1 VDTIYFDFAKAFDTV
16 PNKRLLA
23 KVHSYGII
31 GDILSGIKSFLN
43 GRAQRVVVNGQKSS
57 WTDVILEVPQGS
69 ILDPILFIIY
79 TNDIPQSV
87 DSVCQLFADDTN
99 CRVISGTEDQ
109 EALQCD
115 INNLC
120 TWSDKWSLRFNT
132 KKCKMIHYGDKSVD
146 TNYTIKNIDG
156 TNTELETANTEKYLS
171 IHFTSSLKFDEH
183 INKAN
188 SITRLIEKF
197 QLHGQ
202 K

>member
-1 VDTIYFDFAKAFDTV
+1 MDTIYFDFAKAYDTV

-31 GDILSGIKSFLN
+31 GNILSGIKSFLN
-43 GRAQRVVVNGQKSS
+43 GREQRVVVNGQKSS
-57 WTDVILEVPQGS
+57 WTDVISEVPQGS

-79 TNDIPQSV
+79 TND
-87 DSVCQLFADDTN
+87 SVCQLFADDTN
-99 CRVISGTEDQ
+99 CRVISGAQDQ

-120 TWSDKWSLRFNT
+120 KWSDKWSLRFNT

-156 TNTELETANTEKYLS
+156 TNTELETANTETYLS
-171 IHFTSSLKFDEH
+171 IYFTSSLKFDEH

-197 QLHGQ
+197 QLH
-202 K
+202 